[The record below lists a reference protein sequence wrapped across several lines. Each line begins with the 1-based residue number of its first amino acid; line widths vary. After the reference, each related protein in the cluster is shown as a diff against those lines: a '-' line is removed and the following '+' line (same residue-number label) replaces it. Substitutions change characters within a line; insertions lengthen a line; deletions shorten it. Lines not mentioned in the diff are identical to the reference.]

1 MKRRGGDMRRTDG
14 LRWRIGYRQGS
25 ERGQRT
31 VVPRVHRGRV
41 RSVILLPR
49 MLAVVVRMVG
59 EHGVRCGRH
68 RNTVDRANF
77 GNGDAAQVRSAN
89 REQGHRCPQ
98 EQATDGSPQRE
109 SRQPAAVQRR
119 IHLSRTEP
127 NHPVD
132 RGVVFDKRT
141 NGMVAFIALRLRN
154 PKYPTRRGEAP
165 YQLEFGN
172 AERNSAM

>member
-1 MKRRGGDMRRTDG
+1 
-14 LRWRIGYRQGS
+14 
-25 ERGQRT
+25 
-31 VVPRVHRGRV
+31 
-41 RSVILLPR
+41 VILSPR
-49 MLAVVVRMVG
+49 ILAVVVRMAG

-77 GNGDAAQVRSAN
+77 GNGDAAKVRSAN
-89 REQGHRCPQ
+89 REQGRRCPQ

-119 IHLSRTEP
+119 VHMSRTKP

-141 NGMVAFIALRLRN
+141 NGMVALIALRRRN

-165 YQLEFGN
+165 YQLEFGK
-172 AERNSAM
+172 AETNSAR